1 MAKIGI
7 SGFTEKNLAEIY
19 DTYDLNDNNS
29 LDYKEFVGGLYG
41 NTSIA
46 KQGSEQ
52 QRPAT
57 AKKYNEGSKYSY
69 LDQEE

>member
-1 MAKIGI
+1 
-7 SGFTEKNLAEIY
+7 
-19 DTYDLNDNNS
+19 

-46 KQGSEQ
+46 KKGDEEK
-52 QRPAT
+52 RPAT
-57 AKKYNEGSKYSY
+57 SKKYNENSKYSY